1 MVRTCG
7 SYPHGPGSIL
17 EAEPLRRQV
26 GRRTGRSILGRYPRV
41 MQAQKARAVPP
52 HATRA
57 VIARKRWP
65 DRLKED
71 MRLTNAAAGDAT
83 NVIRTLHRADPCT
96 STGAN
101 PAGTGKSGPRPQ
113 TGQTLMKKKAQ

>member
-1 MVRTCG
+1 
-7 SYPHGPGSIL
+7 
-17 EAEPLRRQV
+17 
-26 GRRTGRSILGRYPRV
+26 

-83 NVIRTLHRADPCT
+83 NVIRTLHKADPCT
-96 STGAN
+96 GTGAN
-101 PAGTGKSGPRPQ
+101 PAGQ
-113 TGQTLMKKKAQ
+113 EKADPAPKRDKR